1 MIGFYFKVFVILTC
15 LFMILLVGAGAI
27 APIDNQL
34 DSFMIAM
41 ENCGGVCLFS
51 IQPGKTTVGETMT
64 HLRDH
69 VWVGDVTQNAPDN
82 GYAQVTWEW
91 SGQQPNSIDDNR
103 QGRIT
108 FYWDDNDEF
117 SPTLV
122 NSIVETVSV
131 YTHVRM
137 YSFQEWLGETENG
150 NVNNRADGT
159 LGYTVTYDV
168 PDGMISVV
176 ADMRCPVSIE
186 SYWDARARMTISV
199 GRSDSS
205 YVNLSEMV
213 QMC

>member
-1 MIGFYFKVFVILTC
+1 MIGFYLKAFVILTC
-15 LFMILLVGAGAI
+15 LSIILLVGAEAI
-27 APIDNQL
+27 APIDNHL

-69 VWVGDVTQNAPDN
+69 IWVGDVNQNAPGN
-82 GYAQVTWEW
+82 GYAQITWEW

-103 QGRIT
+103 QGRVT
-108 FYWDDNDEF
+108 FYWDVEDT
-117 SPTLV
+117 SGLTLRD
-122 NSIVETVSV
+122 SIVETVSV

-137 YSFQEWLGETENG
+137 YSFQERLGKTEKG

-159 LGYTVTYDV
+159 LGYTAIYDI
-168 PDGMISVV
+168 PGSMISVV
-176 ADMRCPVSIE
+176 AEMRCPVTIV
-186 SYWDARARMTISV
+186 SYWNARARMMVSV
-199 GRSDSS
+199 GRSDSP
-205 YVNLSEMV
+205 YVDPSEMV